1 MASTQIE
8 KGIIIMLKDD
18 GTCDLKCEGC
28 EYENDKR
35 CLDILFYTTNAKVAV
50 IETREPGDTIS
61 QKGRFFEQ

>member
-1 MASTQIE
+1 
-8 KGIIIMLKDD
+8 MLKDD

-35 CLDILFYTTNAKVAV
+35 CLDILFYITNAKVAV